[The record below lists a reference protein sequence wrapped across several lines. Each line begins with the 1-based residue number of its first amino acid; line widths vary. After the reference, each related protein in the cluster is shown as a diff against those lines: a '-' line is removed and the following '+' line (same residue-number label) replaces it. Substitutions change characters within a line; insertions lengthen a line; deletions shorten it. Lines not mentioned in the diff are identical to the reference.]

1 MKSIIKYGIV
11 ALAALGLIITNQ
23 PKKCEAA
30 SKAALVNKIKAKTSE
45 RIKEVFY
52 TDYDYDGSK
61 EAFVITEKSKDN
73 QTLWFSSQK
82 EVKKI
87 STAII
92 WAGKGQGICKVSN
105 NQKLFLAEASGG
117 GSGSWSHCFYVKN
130 GKAIR
135 VKKSSGGL
143 TQVKG
148 KDFVIYPS
156 AFDLVVDSTGTSTGH
171 TWKAYY
177 LKWNGKKFVEY
188 IGQKISL
195 EALKKYKGADVY
207 LNKVKKLGYKIGKIY
222 YRKNGIINVNLS
234 KSMED
239 GIEQQN
245 ITFTVKGN
253 KVSLQVNYKK
263 GKNIVEKS
271 SYGGKYSA
279 KGFY

>member
-1 MKSIIKYGIV
+1 MKQIVKYVVI
-11 ALAALGLIITNQ
+11 AIAALGLITTNQ

-52 TDYDYDGSK
+52 ADYDYDGLK
-61 EAFVITEKSKDN
+61 EAFIITEKSEDN
-73 QTLWFSSQK
+73 QTLWFSSEK

-87 STAII
+87 ATAII

-105 NQKLFLAEASGG
+105 NQKLFLAEGSAG
-117 GSGSWSHCFYVKN
+117 GSGSWSYCFYVKN
-130 GKAIR
+130 GKAIQ

-156 AFDLVVDSTGTSTGH
+156 AFDLVVDSTGVSSGH

-195 EALKKYKGADVY
+195 KALKKYKGADDY
-207 LNKVKKLGYKIGKIY
+207 INKVKKLGYKIGKIY

-234 KSMED
+234 KLIED
-239 GIEQQN
+239 GVEQQN
-245 ITFTVKGN
+245 ITFIVQSN
-253 KVSLQVNYKK
+253 KVFLQVNYKK

-279 KGFY
+279 KGF